1 MPLARWFA
9 KTTSSRAAPAWVGV
23 QAQAG
28 RFLLARS
35 DASRQGRRP
44 RILACQSVAVDPGLT
59 ALRGWWRGQ
68 AHKSDRA
75 ALLLDAADYQVLQ
88 IAAPAVAPDEYRA
101 AARWLIKEQ
110 IDFPVDE
117 AALDCFAIPGDGAAA
132 ASRLHTVVAR
142 QQMVSRTVAEWRG
155 AGVQLQAID
164 IPELALRNLALLACG
179 DLACAFLHIGIDDAR
194 LLLLWQSE
202 MCVSRLLPFG
212 GRQLRGLDE
221 ARQLEHAERLALEI
235 QRSVDAFG
243 RQFSAAHLS
252 QLWVSSVHDAAGV
265 TAALAAQVSLQVQ
278 AFEPADWL
286 DFDDAVQPFD
296 LDAGLDHT
304 LAIGAALRDSA

>member
-9 KTTSSRAAPAWVGV
+9 KTTPSRSVPAWVGV
-23 QAQAG
+23 QVQAG

-44 RILACQSVAVDPGLT
+44 RILACQSAAVDSGLA

-68 AHKSDRA
+68 AHKRDRT
-75 ALLLDAADYQVLQ
+75 ALLLDVADYQILQ
-88 IAAPAVAPDEYRA
+88 IQAPAVAPHEYRA
-101 AARWLIKEQ
+101 AARWLIKDQ
-110 IDFPVDE
+110 IDFPVE
-117 AALDCFAIPGDGAAA
+117 QAALDCFAIPGDAGTL

-142 QQMVSRTVAEWRG
+142 QQLVNRTVAEWRG

-164 IPELALRNLALLACG
+164 IPELALRNLALLSCG

-212 GRQLRGLDE
+212 GRALRSLDD
-221 ARQLEHAERLALEI
+221 AQRVDHAERLALEV

-252 QLWVSSVHDAAGV
+252 QLWVSSVHDAAGL
-265 TAALAAQVSLQVQ
+265 TAALAGQVSLQVQ
-278 AFEPADWL
+278 AFEPADWI
-286 DFDDAVQPFD
+286 DFDDAVCPFD

-304 LAIGAALRDSA
+304 LAIGAALREGA